1 MFFDTYV
8 QKLKNFTPEAL
19 TLESHSDVNKRCELA
34 FTFVYFK
41 WFLFLATPSLLWGG
55 GGRGGQRNAVAVGRE
70 AFGGFHRTPPE
81 IGAGRCSEARAI
93 GGGEHNGEAPCGPA
107 ERGEPGSSA
116 AAPSSRGPEAAAE
129 RHVPLP
135 GQRGPDSV
143 SRGASRRPPRPMRT
157 FVTEG
162 FREPF
167 VRSHRGGRSPPFL
180 AGRRAGKWGGGPPGK
195 GDAEGPAGGGGG
207 EGRK

>member
-1 MFFDTYV
+1 MV
-8 QKLKNFTPEAL
+8 
-19 TLESHSDVNKRCELA
+19 
-34 FTFVYFK
+34 FV
-41 WFLFLATPSLLWGG
+41 LATPGLLWGE
-55 GGRGGQRNAVAVGRE
+55 RGWRRKGVAVRRE
-70 AFGGFHRTPPE
+70 AFGSFHRRE
-81 IGAGRCSEARAI
+81 G
-93 GGGEHNGEAPCGPA
+93 HKGEAPSGPA

-129 RHVPLP
+129 RRVPLP
-135 GQRGPDSV
+135 DQRGPDSV

-157 FVTEG
+157 FVTER

-195 GDAEGPAGGGGG
+195 GDAEGPAGGGKGARAGNDAARPGSLRLPGRRGERAAVPRDVRGG
-207 EGRK
+207 RLPRSRRSSFRVFVDSTSQNSQQGRC